1 MNGLDGTG
9 KSQLDKYR
17 MKAEAYAQECGKRTR
32 FYAFVPDRSSLDFKQ
47 FDPDGV
53 YTIVPYSAIYGFFA
67 HNAATYIADRHF
79 PEFLRGLERQSLT
92 MSELNFRTMRQR
104 FIKKIEQAQ

>member
-1 MNGLDGTG
+1 MNCLDDTER
-9 KSQLDKYR
+9 SQLDKYR
-17 MKAEAYAQECGKRTR
+17 MKAEAYAQECGKKAR

-47 FDPDGV
+47 FDPGSI
-53 YTIVPYSAIYGFFA
+53 YIIVPYSAIYKFFA

-92 MSELNFRTMRQR
+92 MSELNFRTIRQR
-104 FIKKIEQAQ
+104 FMKKIKQAQ